1 MSWEWIVLGAIVLVA
16 VLPLIR
22 WLRRLVWAFALAFAA
37 MLILH
42 MQTDPAEATLTLGA
56 LGGGLML
63 ARPLRRMVLG
73 GLV

>member
-1 MSWEWIVLGAIVLVA
+1 MSWEWLFLGAIVLVA

-22 WLRRLVWAFALAFAA
+22 WLRRLVWAFALAFGV

-42 MQTDPAEATLTLGA
+42 MQTDPAEATLALGA

-63 ARPLRRMVLG
+63 ARPVRRIISG
-73 GLV
+73 GLA

>member
-1 MSWEWIVLGAIVLVA
+1 VSWEWLVLGAILLVA
-16 VLPLIR
+16 VLPLIK
-22 WLRRLVWAFALAFAA
+22 WLRRLVWAFALAFGM

-42 MQTDPAEATLTLGA
+42 MQTNPAEATAALGA

-63 ARPLRRMVLG
+63 ARPVRRMVLG